1 MIFIFALIFIQILF
15 RLGNDALLNQPL
27 CYHIFMFY
35 YHIRVIIYSFCHH
48 FRRRSSRDM
57 NADFR
62 VEFANHVTIS
72 SFGYIQ
78 MALVDY
84 KYYFHA
90 VGMGILYKILEVYST
105 LMSLIWIFRSSVYTV
120 SGFLAHQFLPV
131 DEKHI
136 VFLQSPKAKIFYRQQ
151 STMLTRREVD
161 IKLMLALHGEVVG
174 ECDPYISHISIP
186 IWLFCHLANH
196 LLSHISLTASCRSF
210 QNNRNLAISMSP

>member
-1 MIFIFALIFIQILF
+1 
-15 RLGNDALLNQPL
+15 
-27 CYHIFMFY
+27 
-35 YHIRVIIYSFCHH
+35 
-48 FRRRSSRDM
+48 M

-72 SFGYIQ
+72 CFGYIQ

-151 STMLTRREVD
+151 SPMLTRREVD

-174 ECDPYISHISIP
+174 ECDPYISHLSIP

-196 LLSHISLTASCRSF
+196 FLSHISLTASCRSF